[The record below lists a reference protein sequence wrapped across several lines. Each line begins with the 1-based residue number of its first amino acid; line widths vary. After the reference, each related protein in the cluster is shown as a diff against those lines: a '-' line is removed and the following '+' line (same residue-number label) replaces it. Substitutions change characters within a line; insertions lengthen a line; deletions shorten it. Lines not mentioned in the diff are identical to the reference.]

1 MTSGDPALELIDV
14 VGGHGLEIGP
24 LHSPRVGKDQGDV
37 RYLDHATTE
46 ELRVKYSTNEQ
57 TRPHLDELVE
67 VDIVAD
73 GRRRLAEVTAGQG
86 PFDYVIA
93 SHLLEHLPDPV
104 GWLQQVAEI
113 LTDGGVLSLVIP
125 DKRFSFDTNRT
136 PTEISEWV
144 DAYLRGLTTP
154 SFRQLYDFLANV
166 TTIDGSV
173 DTAGLWAGTA
183 SYEGVVRDDVP
194 DPDAAAF
201 EVCLEHRK
209 TGGFI
214 DVHCGVYTPAS
225 FLQLYEAL
233 VRLGLCS
240 FTIASFTPT
249 AVDTLEFFVTLAKL
263 PDGLDDA
270 DRRERQLAS
279 IPVLGG
285 PVPAGGPEPTHHQD
299 LEAVHMSVSARE
311 ERFIRLKRQLIE
323 SIRERIP
330 PAGRDRSWRPR
341 GPATRAST

>member
-1 MTSGDPALELIDV
+1 LIDV
-14 VGGHGLEIGP
+14 GGWRGLEIGP
-24 LHSPRVGKDQGDV
+24 LHSPRVRKDQGDV
-37 RYLDHATTE
+37 DYLDHATTE
-46 ELRVKYSTNEQ
+46 ELRVKYSANEQ

-67 VDIVAD
+67 VDFVAD
-73 GRRRLAEVTAGQG
+73 GRRRLAEVTATDA

-113 LTDGGVLSLVIP
+113 LVDGGVLSLVIP

-154 SFRQLYDFLANV
+154 SFRQLYDFLAKV

-173 DTAGLWAGTA
+173 DTAGLWSGTA
-183 SYEGVVRDDVP
+183 DYAGVVRDDVP

-201 EVCLEHRK
+201 EVCVEHRNA
-209 TGGFI
+209 GGFI

-225 FLQLYEAL
+225 FLRLYDAL

-263 PDGLDDA
+263 PDGLDEA
-270 DRRERQLAS
+270 DRRARQLAS
-279 IPVLGG
+279 IPDLH
-285 PVPAGGPEPTHHQD
+285 GPEPAVPNPPTHGD
-299 LEAVHMSVSARE
+299 LDAVHMSVSVRE
-311 ERFIRLKRQLIE
+311 ERLIRLKRHVIE
-323 SIRERIP
+323 SIRQRIP
-330 PAGRDRSWRPR
+330 PTGHDRPWRSR
-341 GPATRAST
+341 GAATRAGA

>member
-1 MTSGDPALELIDV
+1 
-14 VGGHGLEIGP
+14 
-24 LHSPRVGKDQGDV
+24 
-37 RYLDHATTE
+37 
-46 ELRVKYSTNEQ
+46 
-57 TRPHLDELVE
+57 
-67 VDIVAD
+67 VAD
-73 GRRRLAEVTAGQG
+73 GQRRLAEVTAAEA

-93 SHLLEHLPDPV
+93 AHLLEHLPDPV

-154 SFRQLYDFLANV
+154 SFSQLYDFLAKV
-166 TTIDGSV
+166 TTVDGTV

-183 SYEGVVRDDVP
+183 SYAGVVRDDVP
-194 DPDAAAF
+194 DPDADAF
-201 EVCLEHRK
+201 RNCVAHRE

-225 FLQLYEAL
+225 FLQLYSAL
-233 VRLGLCS
+233 ARLGLCP

-279 IPVLGG
+279 IPDLD
-285 PVPAGGPEPTHHQD
+285 GPEPATPDAPTHEELD
-299 LEAVHMSVSARE
+299 AVYMSVSARE
-311 ERFIRLKRQLIE
+311 ERLIRLKRQVIE
-323 SIRERIP
+323 SIRQRIP
-330 PAGRDRSWRPR
+330 PTGHDRSWRPR
-341 GPATRAST
+341 GTATRAST

>member
-1 MTSGDPALELIDV
+1 MAG
-14 VGGHGLEIGP
+14 GLEIGP
-24 LHSPRVGKDQGDV
+24 LHNPRVRKDQGDV
-37 RYLDHATTE
+37 RYLDHTTTE
-46 ELRVKYSTNEQ
+46 ELRVKYSANDQ

-67 VDIVAD
+67 VDFVAD
-73 GRRRLAEVTAGQG
+73 GQRPLVEVTAAEA

-104 GWLQQVAEI
+104 GWLQQVADI

-154 SFRQLYDFLANV
+154 SFRQLYDFLAKV
-166 TTIDGSV
+166 TTIDGAV

-183 SYEGVVRDDVP
+183 SYDGVVRDDVP

-201 EVCLEHRK
+201 ALCVEHRK

-225 FLQLYEAL
+225 FLQLYDAL

-270 DRRERQLAS
+270 ARRELQLAS
-279 IPVLGG
+279 IPDLD
-285 PVPAGGPEPTHHQD
+285 GPEPAGPPAATLDD
-299 LEAVHMSVSARE
+299 LDAVHMSVSVRE
-311 ERFIRLKRQLIE
+311 ERLIRLKRQVIE
-323 SIRERIP
+323 SIRQRIP
-330 PAGRDRSWRPR
+330 PRHDRSWRPR
-341 GPATRAST
+341 GTATST